1 LGNYSD
7 SSTESK
13 AAYMERRLTPRYS
26 FVAITELKDFATSRK
41 VSGSVEE
48 ISRKGCYVNTMN
60 VLPMGTALN
69 VRISRGRETL
79 VTNGEVI
86 YLVERRG
93 MGVLFVDT
101 PADQMKILDS
111 WLAERSSIVAVI

>member
-1 LGNYSD
+1 MANYQGSPND
-7 SSTESK
+7 SVKSGG
-13 AAYMERRLTPRYS
+13 ERRLIPRYN

-60 VLPMGTALN
+60 VLPMGTSLS
-69 VRISRGRETL
+69 VRISRGQKSF

-93 MGVLFVDT
+93 MGILFVD
-101 PADQMKILDS
+101 PPEDQLKVLDE
-111 WLAERSSIVAVI
+111 WLVERSSIVPVI

>member
-1 LGNYSD
+1 
-7 SSTESK
+7 
-13 AAYMERRLTPRYS
+13 MIPRYN

-60 VLPMGTALN
+60 VLPMGTQLN
-69 VRISRGRETL
+69 VRISRGQNTF
-79 VTNGEVI
+79 VTTGEII

-101 PADQMKILDS
+101 PEDQLKILDE
-111 WLAERSSIVAVI
+111 WLAERSSIVPVI